1 MKERVTG
8 MVLSAATIGEYD
20 KRVVLLTKERGRIS
34 AFARGARRPRSPL
47 SAATE
52 PFTFGEFFIYRGR
65 DSYSIEQVEVENYF
79 PELRQN
85 LEHLYLAL
93 YFCEVA
99 DYFTREGMTAKHE
112 LNLLYLSLRALSVPS
127 LPEEL
132 VRYIYE
138 FRMLAIAGE
147 APRIFECIRC
157 GKTENLHHFYVG
169 DAGIVCDDCHD
180 GKTGILLSETAIYT
194 LQRILSS
201 PLQKLYTFSVSE
213 AVLFQ
218 LKEVVSRYFKVHTD
232 RTFHSLDIFTTYKR
246 NRTTYGKWVYN
257 PFSFAI
263 MALHTKREAI
273 MKITI
278 ELDENLPDDEIRIHC
293 RRMTEKLQKIQEAFA
308 SGHTET
314 KRLVLYQGDLE
325 CYVDVLD
332 ILFFE
337 TEGTIV
343 QVHTRDEIYETKQ
356 RLYELEEILPNQFL
370 RVSKSTIANV
380 SEIYSL
386 QKSNL
391 STTSCAAFRNSH
403 KQIFVSRHY
412 SRVLKEKLVEMRMR

>member
-1 MKERVTG
+1 
-8 MVLSAATIGEYD
+8 
-20 KRVVLLTKERGRIS
+20 
-34 AFARGARRPRSPL
+34 
-47 SAATE
+47 
-52 PFTFGEFFIYRGR
+52 
-65 DSYSIEQVEVENYF
+65 
-79 PELRQN
+79 
-85 LEHLYLAL
+85 
-93 YFCEVA
+93 
-99 DYFTREGMTAKHE
+99 
-112 LNLLYLSLRALSVPS
+112 
-127 LPEEL
+127 
-132 VRYIYE
+132 
-138 FRMLAIAGE
+138 
-147 APRIFECIRC
+147 
-157 GKTENLHHFYVG
+157 
-169 DAGIVCDDCHD
+169 
-180 GKTGILLSETAIYT
+180 
-194 LQRILSS
+194 
-201 PLQKLYTFSVSE
+201 
-213 AVLFQ
+213 
-218 LKEVVSRYFKVHTD
+218 
-232 RTFHSLDIFTTYKR
+232 
-246 NRTTYGKWVYN
+246 
-257 PFSFAI
+257 
-263 MALHTKREAI
+263 

-332 ILFFE
+332 K
-337 TEGTIV
+337 
-343 QVHTRDEIYETKQ
+343 IYETKQ

>member
-1 MKERVTG
+1 
-8 MVLSAATIGEYD
+8 
-20 KRVVLLTKERGRIS
+20 
-34 AFARGARRPRSPL
+34 
-47 SAATE
+47 
-52 PFTFGEFFIYRGR
+52 
-65 DSYSIEQVEVENYF
+65 
-79 PELRQN
+79 
-85 LEHLYLAL
+85 
-93 YFCEVA
+93 
-99 DYFTREGMTAKHE
+99 
-112 LNLLYLSLRALSVPS
+112 
-127 LPEEL
+127 
-132 VRYIYE
+132 
-138 FRMLAIAGE
+138 
-147 APRIFECIRC
+147 
-157 GKTENLHHFYVG
+157 
-169 DAGIVCDDCHD
+169 
-180 GKTGILLSETAIYT
+180 
-194 LQRILSS
+194 
-201 PLQKLYTFSVSE
+201 
-213 AVLFQ
+213 
-218 LKEVVSRYFKVHTD
+218 
-232 RTFHSLDIFTTYKR
+232 
-246 NRTTYGKWVYN
+246 
-257 PFSFAI
+257 
-263 MALHTKREAI
+263 

-412 SRVLKEKLVEMRMR
+412 SRVLKEKLVEKRMR